1 MKAIVFCLLI
11 YTIKYIII
19 GNVINDNRA
28 EENTKIAAYSA
39 SLSKL
44 SAKIVVIVAVKVA
57 VGVLVIEAHFRGSV
71 LLTVDHGG
79 GGRTGD
85 DIAPPNKGSQGYDH
99 EDRGDSAIQDVA
111 ALFGLAL
118 LRFADGLGVGLA
130 DILLTELL
138 FSRCAH
144 LYSFLSKFQVL
155 CCN

>member
-1 MKAIVFCLLI
+1 MP
-11 YTIKYIII
+11 
-19 GNVINDNRA
+19 G
-28 EENTKIAAYSA
+28 SA
-39 SLSKL
+39 SLDAQHGGVVL
-44 SAKIVVIVAVKVA
+44 RQLLRLEVGIGIQAQQAIGHIVVIVAVKVA